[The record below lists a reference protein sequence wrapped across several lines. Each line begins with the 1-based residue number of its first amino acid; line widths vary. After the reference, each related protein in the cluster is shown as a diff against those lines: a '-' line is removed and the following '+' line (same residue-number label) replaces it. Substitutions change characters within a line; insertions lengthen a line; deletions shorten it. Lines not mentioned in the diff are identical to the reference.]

1 MFATPETQLFKNQY
15 DILFVDTQDNP
26 YLKSASRE
34 SKNKALKTSDKR
46 IIKAINEIKAKADS
60 VEAST
65 NSFIAFTNNIIGDHA
80 GDADLHN
87 NFVNTGYQN
96 LTEAVIGINSKVKD
110 ITKEIVFLI
119 PKINSSTVSPEI
131 AVPFDCT
138 IKKVLARYSTDDNV
152 VSNITSDIVIALQH
166 TDNADTTAFSTFK
179 TITITPG
186 NSIQVDNVDDYAF
199 TNGFM
204 KAKVVSCP
212 VGLKN
217 LNVVVTFVKD
227 FN

>member
-60 VEAST
+60 VESTT

-119 PKINSSTVSPEI
+119 PKINSSIVSPEI

>member
-60 VEAST
+60 VESTT

-87 NFVNTGYQN
+87 NFVNTGYHN

-119 PKINSSTVSPEI
+119 PKINSSIVSPEI